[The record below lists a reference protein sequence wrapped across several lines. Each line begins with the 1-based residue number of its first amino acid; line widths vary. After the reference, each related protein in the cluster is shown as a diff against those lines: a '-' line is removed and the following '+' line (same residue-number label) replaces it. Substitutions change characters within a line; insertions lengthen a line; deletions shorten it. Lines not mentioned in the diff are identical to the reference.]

1 MDIEA
6 VISEL
11 REELGRLDQAIE
23 VFEQLAEG
31 KERRRKRSR
40 SGAQR
45 GKSDDSEAEAD
56 EPSFITGTRD

>member
-31 KERRRKRSR
+31 KERRRKRAK
-40 SGAQR
+40 SGALR
-45 GKSDDSEAEAD
+45 EADDSGE
-56 EPSFITGTRD
+56 EPGERSASSR

>member
-31 KERRRKRSR
+31 KERRRKRGRPSASR
-40 SGAQR
+40 
-45 GKSDDSEAEAD
+45 KDDSEAEAD
-56 EPSFITGTRD
+56 ERSAVSR